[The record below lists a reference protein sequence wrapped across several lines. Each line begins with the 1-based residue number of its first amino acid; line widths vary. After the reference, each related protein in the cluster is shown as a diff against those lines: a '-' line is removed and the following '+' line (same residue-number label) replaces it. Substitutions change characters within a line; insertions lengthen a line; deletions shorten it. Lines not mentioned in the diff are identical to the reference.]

1 MERRPH
7 YIEPKFRSPLRR
19 WAREIMLAALLTAV
33 AAIFIASA
41 LLRSDDTGREP
52 SAFETAR
59 TPSK

>member
-1 MERRPH
+1 MERRPQ
-7 YIEPKFRSPLRR
+7 YVEPKFRGPLRR

-41 LLRSDDTGREP
+41 LLRSDDAAQER

-59 TPSK
+59 KPGK

>member
-1 MERRPH
+1 
-7 YIEPKFRSPLRR
+7 
-19 WAREIMLAALLTAV
+19 MLVALLTAV

-41 LLRSDDTGREP
+41 LLRSDDAGREP